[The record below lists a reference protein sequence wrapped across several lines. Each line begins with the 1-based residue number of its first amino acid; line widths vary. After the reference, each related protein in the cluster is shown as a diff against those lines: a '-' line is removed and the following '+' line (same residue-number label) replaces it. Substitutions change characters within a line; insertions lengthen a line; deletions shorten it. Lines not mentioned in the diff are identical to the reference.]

1 MISKSFVFCALL
13 IFSVFYKN
21 NSLGQTLNASD
32 ATPVIGDKYVVNSLD
47 HSFDT
52 LQTGTSVIWDY
63 SNLVPDNIDT
73 FVAQSTIGSVFPN
86 TDIRFVNPQTGI
98 AHYFNTDATFLE
110 YAGKDDNGSITT
122 YPNPDR
128 LLIFPMQLNSSF
140 IDSIYL
146 APISSVM
153 LKIGYVD
160 NKLDGIGTLI
170 LPSGTYTNAYRIK
183 SSYYLKD
190 SSIGAPSSTPFYY
203 VTLRW
208 YVSGIHYPIAYSK
221 GYGNLVTPLFEYLSN
236 ITTSI
241 EEHQVDKISIYPN
254 PCTDLLNIN
263 SMDALISAVEIIN
276 ISGVKIF
283 EKCSTNTGKLQIDCS
298 NLAKGFYILRLH
310 SKNGVYDLK
319 LLIH

>member
-1 MISKSFVFCALL
+1 MNKSIA
-13 IFSVFYKN
+13 
-21 NSLGQTLNASD
+21 QTLNASD
-32 ATPVIGDKYVVNSLD
+32 VIPIIGDKYVVNSLD

-73 FVAQSTIGSVFPN
+73 FIAQSTSGSIFPN
-86 TDIRFVNPQTGI
+86 TDIRFVNPQTGT
-98 AHYFNTDATFLE
+98 AHYYNTDATFLE

-140 IDSIYL
+140 IDTIHL

-153 LKIGYVD
+153 LKIGYVE

-170 LPSGTYTNAYRIK
+170 LPSGTYSNAYRIK

-190 SSIGAPSSTPFYY
+190 SSIGAPSSTPLYY

-208 YVSGIHYPIAYSK
+208 YVTGIHYPIAYSR

-241 EEHQVDKISIYPN
+241 EEHQLDKLRIYPN
-254 PCTDLLNIN
+254 PCTSLLNLNTIDG
-263 SMDALISAVEIIN
+263 SISIVEIID
-276 ISGVKIF
+276 ISGAKIF
-283 EKCSTNTGKLQIDCS
+283 EKRFSNIDTLQIDCS
-298 NLAKGFYILRLH
+298 NFTKGFYILRLH
-310 SKNGVYDLK
+310 TKNSILDRK
-319 LLIH
+319 LFIQ